1 MDSPKSGSTVS
12 NLVSKS
18 SDSPVSPQMAR
29 ASALLPDL
37 PTLPSPQHPPLVLPA
52 CRDSSTAPQ
61 KTLPTS
67 VSLPQLQ
74 NHGSTT
80 VDTQVINVT
89 CISTRIFHPVP
100 PPFSIDEDGL
110 LEQKVSY
117 LCERI
122 QTRIFGEMVISDL
135 RFGSLSL
142 DRERTLTSYA
152 MCSESTVTAT
162 LEEKQ
167 PQICKSTIYL
177 YPPVGLADV
186 TVKLTVVPSW
196 LFSDVHPP
204 QNNMLYLPGGSITWK
219 VAAEPNGTLVEKASG
234 MEVSYLYWEAK

>member
-37 PTLPSPQHPPLVLPA
+37 PTLPSPQHPPFVLPA
-52 CRDSSTAPQ
+52 CQDSSTAPQ

-100 PPFSIDEDGL
+100 PPSASMKMACLSRRSLIF
-110 LEQKVSY
+110 VSASRPEY
-117 LCERI
+117 LAKWSSV
-122 QTRIFGEMVISDL
+122 TSDL
-135 RFGSLSL
+135 GLCL
-142 DRERTLTSYA
+142 LT
-152 MCSESTVTAT
+152 E
-162 LEEKQ
+162 
-167 PQICKSTIYL
+167 
-177 YPPVGLADV
+177 
-186 TVKLTVVPSW
+186 
-196 LFSDVHPP
+196 
-204 QNNMLYLPGGSITWK
+204 N
-219 VAAEPNGTLVEKASG
+219 EP
-234 MEVSYLYWEAK
+234 